1 MSSML
6 EQAIIDA
13 QALREAALKSA
24 QSEVIEK
31 YSEEIKDAVSALLQ
45 EQDEMGLDEE
55 MPGDLGGEPP
65 ELQPDMPLAATDGE
79 KLCPCPEEEDEIEID
94 FSELTRRMQDEGPGE
109 PGEMM
114 SAEEEAEEMPMMES
128 EVNIDYEQLEEIIE
142 ELTVDMEPART
153 GYAVAPQVQ
162 QDHADEQTVA
172 ALQDT
177 SRKEEFEALR
187 DAVADLEKVN
197 ESLKQELESVKSS
210 LQEQKTHTE
219 TFKNKLVEVNNLNGK
234 LFYQNKALN
243 ADSLN
248 ERQKE
253 KFVEA
258 LSKAETV
265 EEAKVIFETL
275 QSAVGSNGKRKPQS
289 LSEVLEKPSMTSL
302 PRRRNSAKPTNDLVT
317 NRWKA
322 LAGIKD

>member
-24 QSEVIEK
+24 ESEIIEK
-31 YSEEIKDAVSALLQ
+31 YSSEIKEAVESLLQ
-45 EQDEMGLDEE
+45 EQEPQMGMMGAEDEM
-55 MPGDLGGEPP
+55 
-65 ELQPDMPLAATDGE
+65 QPDMPLAATDGE
-79 KLCPCPEEEDEIEID
+79 AACPCPEEEEAVEID
-94 FSELTRRMQDEGPGE
+94 FPELMARLDSEGPGD

-114 SAEEEAEEMPMMES
+114 SSEEEAEEMDVPALEES
-128 EVNIDYEQLEEIIE
+128 EIKFETQELEDILED
-142 ELTVDMEPART
+142 LTVDMSSVKSGWAGSPEPQR
-153 GYAVAPQVQ
+153 
-162 QDHADEQTVA
+162 DHAEEVAVA

-177 SRKEEFEALR
+177 ERKEEFQAMS
-187 DAVADLEKVN
+187 DAVAKLQKVN
-197 ESLKQELESVKSS
+197 ETLVKNIASLEKKLE
-210 LQEQKTHTE
+210 EQTKNTE
-219 TFKNKLVEVNNLNGK
+219 ILKNKLVEVNSLNGK

-275 QSAVGSNGKRKPQS
+275 QSAVGSSKKKPQS
-289 LSEVLEKPSMTSL
+289 LSEVIERPSMISL
-302 PRRRNSAKPTNDLVT
+302 PRRRNSAKPTNDPVT

-322 LAGIKD
+322 LAGIRD